1 MTAETTRRLILAGAA
16 AAAVPTLSLPTFAD
30 PAPDPIFAAIE
41 KNRQAYIARMRACRI
56 EAEAVPNEPR
66 WNEIQA
72 AATEADAASDK
83 AALALTTT
91 QPTTMAG
98 VLALLEHVEAFN
110 EGEISLAD
118 SRDLSG
124 VWHSGPMFWPVIE
137 DQNYKDVN
145 IFGYLILANVHRALQ
160 TLASRRNFCEATAT

>member
-1 MTAETTRRLILAGAA
+1 MLMTAETTRRLILAGA

-66 WNEIQA
+66 WNEIRA

-118 SRDLSG
+118 TRDLSG

-137 DQNYKDVN
+137 DENKEN
-145 IFGYLILANVHRALQ
+145 IFGYLILVNVHRALQ
-160 TLASRRNFCEATAT
+160 TLTSRRNFCGPTAT

>member
-1 MTAETTRRLILAGAA
+1 M
-16 AAAVPTLSLPTFAD
+16 
-30 PAPDPIFAAIE
+30 
-41 KNRQAYIARMRACRI
+41 
-56 EAEAVPNEPR
+56 
-66 WNEIQA
+66 
-72 AATEADAASDK
+72 EADAASDK

-118 SRDLSG
+118 TRDLSG

-137 DQNYKDVN
+137 DENKEN
-145 IFGYLILANVHRALQ
+145 IFGYLILVNVHRALQ
-160 TLASRRNFCEATAT
+160 TLTLRRNFCGPTAT